1 MNLLSNSLLKTSV
14 SYMKDPARFNRIAYT
29 MAWGASSTGQVVSI
43 AKNKKIPEKEKRFLI
58 PQEIANGILNVS
70 FFWTIALLS
79 EKFGKFITEGK
90 NPIVKVKGFEPG
102 CQRQKILVAGMSA
115 ITGIIG
121 GILASDI
128 IAPVI
133 RNKIAA
139 NIQKR
144 SIDKEKQ
151 RNQAK
156 EPMQPKFQPNASF
169 YQFLNHKTLPK

>member
-14 SYMKDPARFNRIAYT
+14 SYMKDPAGFNRIAYI
-29 MAWGASSTGQVVSI
+29 MSWGASSTGQVFSI
-43 AKNKKIPEKEKRFLI
+43 AQNKKISEKEKRFLI
-58 PQEIANGILNVS
+58 PQEIANGVLNVF
-70 FFWTIALLS
+70 FFWTIALLA

-90 NPIVKVKGFEPG
+90 NPIVKVNSFEPG
-102 CQRQKILVAGMSA
+102 CQRQKVLVAGMSA

-128 IAPVI
+128 IAPII

-139 NIQKR
+139 KIQKR
-144 SIDKEKQ
+144 AINKENQTKRAKQ
-151 RNQAK
+151 
-156 EPMQPKFQPNASF
+156 PTFDSNASF

>member
-1 MNLLSNSLLKTSV
+1 MKFLTNPLLKTSV

-29 MAWGASSTGQVVSI
+29 TAWGASSTGQVISI
-43 AKNKKIPEKEKRFLI
+43 AKNKKISEKEKHFLI

-70 FFWTIALLS
+70 FFWTIALFA
-79 EKFGKFITEGK
+79 EKLGRFITEGK
-90 NPIVKVKGFEPG
+90 NPIVKVKGFEPR
-102 CQRQKILVAGMSA
+102 CQRQKVLVAGMSA

-139 NIQKR
+139 KIQKR
-144 SIDKEKQ
+144 LICKEKQ
-151 RNQAK
+151 ATF
-156 EPMQPKFQPNASF
+156 EPNASF